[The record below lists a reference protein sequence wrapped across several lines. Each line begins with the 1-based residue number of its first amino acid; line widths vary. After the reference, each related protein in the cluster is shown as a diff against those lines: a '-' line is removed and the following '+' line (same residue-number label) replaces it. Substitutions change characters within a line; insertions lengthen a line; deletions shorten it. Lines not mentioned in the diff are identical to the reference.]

1 MTQNDRIFAF
11 VWALKNRQIGGV
23 FAFFDTLGAKNTV
36 NTNVLGTW
44 EAQNH
49 DIYSVFFASGSKNHG
64 ICNVFWPGPS
74 KNTGIYVVFSMLQED
89 VFSCQKQKNIVNYTI
104 FALGK
109 QPKNCK
115 KSPKKCPKWTSET
128 HLGILASF
136 FPIQNGPKSPK
147 IPFLDVLKFRHPKI
161 VQKLRKHHQYLDSVR
176 NLERAPPS

>member
-1 MTQNDRIFAF
+1 
-11 VWALKNRQIGGV
+11 
-23 FAFFDTLGAKNTV
+23 
-36 NTNVLGTW
+36 
-44 EAQNH
+44 
-49 DIYSVFFASGSKNHG
+49 
-64 ICNVFWPGPS
+64 
-74 KNTGIYVVFSMLQED
+74 MLQED

-176 NLERAPPS
+176 NLERPPPPVAGKNTYNVAHRLSAHFFHIHVIQIPQRAVCMTLHPKKTQTAFAQNSCTSWLQSTKQVSATNSLNQCLDRFIDFK

>member
-1 MTQNDRIFAF
+1 MFQAPGKPKTTIFTA
-11 VWALKNRQIGGV
+11 
-23 FAFFDTLGAKNTV
+23 
-36 NTNVLGTW
+36 
-44 EAQNH
+44 
-49 DIYSVFFASGSKNHG
+49 FFASGSKNHG

-128 HLGILASF
+128 HLGILAFF

-176 NLERAPPS
+176 NLERAPPQLKLIQRLLY